1 MKTIDAW
8 DGQRFAMFFQG
19 RHSETPRPNKK
30 TPEERAKHRKLEEAK
45 DAINNPVLD
54 DTKDVWDEDE

>member
-19 RHSETPRPNKK
+19 RHSETAKPRIYTDK
-30 TPEERAKHRKLEEAK
+30 ERAKHRKLEDAK
-45 DAINNPVLD
+45 DAMNNPVHD
-54 DTKDVWDEDE
+54 DTKDVWDE